1 MINSHRGVLRAG
13 TAYIGD
19 AEDTSRGIAEQ
30 GLGLILAGPCH
41 GGGRQATLLSLQA
54 QEDKYGFSLTDT
66 DRILVE
72 N

>member
-13 TAYIGD
+13 TADIGD
-19 AEDTSRGIAEQ
+19 AEDTPRGTAEQ
-30 GLGLILAGPCH
+30 GLVLLPGGPCH

-66 DRILVE
+66 NRIPVE